1 MFRNPH
7 LAYQRIDTLFPIAFF
22 PVSFLP
28 PAGPLLWAGLC
39 YLNPGF
45 MIIKNIEAKIRL
57 ATFISLG
64 SLLTSLMIVGMI
76 CLYAFKL
83 VSNAQKS
90 IYLLDNNIPI
100 LARQTDIQ
108 MNRPAE
114 YRAHVDLFHSLFFSL
129 TPDDNYME
137 YQMKRAMYLVDES
150 GMQQYN
156 NLKENGFF
164 NSILSSSS
172 VLTLQTDSVAVDM
185 PRLYFRYYGK
195 LRIDRR
201 SSTVVRSLITE
212 GYLKDIPRS
221 DNNPHGVLITNWKT
235 LENKDLQDVEKNS
248 F

>member
-1 MFRNPH
+1 
-7 LAYQRIDTLFPIAFF
+7 
-22 PVSFLP
+22 
-28 PAGPLLWAGLC
+28 
-39 YLNPGF
+39 

-57 ATFISLG
+57 ATFIAIG
-64 SLLTSLMIVGMI
+64 SFVTSLIIVGI
-76 CLYAFKL
+76 NSFYAYRL
-83 VSNAQKS
+83 VSNAQRS
-90 IYLLDNNIPI
+90 IYILDNNVPI
-100 LARQTDIQ
+100 LAKQTDMQ

-114 YRAHVDLFHSLFFSL
+114 YRAHIDLYHSLFFSL

-137 YQMKRAMYLVDES
+137 YQMKKAMYLVDES

-156 NLKENGFF
+156 DLKEKGFF

-172 VLTLQTDSVAVDM
+172 VLTLQTDSISLDVNKK
-185 PRLYFRYYGK
+185 YFRFYGK
-195 LRIDRR
+195 LKIDRR

-235 LENKDLQDVEKNS
+235 LENKDLEDVEKNT